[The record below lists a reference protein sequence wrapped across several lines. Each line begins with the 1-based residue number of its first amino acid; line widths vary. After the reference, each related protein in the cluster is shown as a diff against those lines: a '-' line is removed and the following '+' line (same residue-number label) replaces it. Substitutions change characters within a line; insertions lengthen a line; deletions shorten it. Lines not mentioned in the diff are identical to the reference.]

1 MMKSLINEG
10 NGSIRHLRFAVSKIN
25 ILFCFLTGTL
35 YIEVIRVEVNTICV
49 LNYVL
54 NQAVPVI

>member
-1 MMKSLINEG
+1 MMTSLINDG
-10 NGSIRHLRFAVSKIN
+10 NGSIRHLGFAVSKIN

-35 YIEVIRVEVNTICV
+35 YIEVIRTEVNTICV
-49 LNYVL
+49 LNYVS

>member
-1 MMKSLINEG
+1 MMTSLNDGNE
-10 NGSIRHLRFAVSKIN
+10 SIRHLGFAVSKMN

-35 YIEVIRVEVNTICV
+35 YIEVMRIQVNTICV
-49 LNYVL
+49 LNYVF

>member
-1 MMKSLINEG
+1 MMTSLINDG
-10 NGSIRHLRFAVSKIN
+10 NGSIRHLGFAVSKIN
-25 ILFCFLTGTL
+25 ILVCFLTGTL
-35 YIEVIRVEVNTICV
+35 YIEVFGIEVDTICV